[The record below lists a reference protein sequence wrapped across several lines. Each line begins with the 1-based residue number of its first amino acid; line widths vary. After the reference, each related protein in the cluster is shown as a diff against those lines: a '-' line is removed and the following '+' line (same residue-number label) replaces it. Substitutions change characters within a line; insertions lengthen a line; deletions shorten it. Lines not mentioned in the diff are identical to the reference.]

1 MKKYGI
7 PYRGSKNAIA
17 EDIVKLLPPAEYF
30 VDLFGGGCA
39 ITHCAMLSGKWEKFI
54 VNDINDTPKLFKQA
68 IEGDLKDY
76 CTIPTREEFHD
87 NKNTDVVIK
96 LINSFGNDGTSYAY
110 GREKEEWKVHAQRM
124 LSMPSLYE
132 RRREY
137 RKFVKALKE
146 RIPSGRLEDLESL
159 QSLERLERLESL
171 QSLGRLE
178 IYQGDYMD
186 VKIPTDSTI
195 YCDIPYV
202 GTNCGTYQGFDH
214 ERFYKWLS
222 IIDHPVFVSEYTA
235 PPDTIGVFSIKKR
248 VNVAA
253 NDNSQTA
260 DEKVFLQ
267 SRYAGWWAENKNKE
281 PHQMTL
287 FDELEKLNQ

>member
-1 MKKYGI
+1 
-7 PYRGSKNAIA
+7 
-17 EDIVKLLPPAEYF
+17 
-30 VDLFGGGCA
+30 
-39 ITHCAMLSGKWEKFI
+39 MLSGKWEKFI
-54 VNDINDTPKLFKQA
+54 ANDINDTPRLFKQA
-68 IEGDLKDY
+68 IEGELKGY
-76 CTIPTREEFHD
+76 CTIPTRAEFHD
-87 NKNTDVVIK
+87 NKNTDAVIK
-96 LINSFGNDGTSYAY
+96 LINSFANGGCSYAY
-110 GREKEEWKVHAQRM
+110 GRDIEEWKVHAQRM

-132 RRREY
+132 RRQEY
-137 RKFVKALKE
+137 RKFIRTLKE
-146 RIPSGRLEDLESL
+146 HIPSGRLEDLESL
-159 QSLERLERLESL
+159 ERLERLQSLQSLQNLQSLESLESL
-171 QSLGRLE
+171 QSLE

-195 YCDIPYV
+195 YCDIPYI
-202 GTNCGTYQGFDH
+202 GTGCGAYQGFDH

-235 PPDTIGVFSIKKR
+235 PPDTIEVFSIKKR

-287 FDELEKLNQ
+287 LDELERLNQ